1 MAMLRPH
8 DTPLAAGALVD
19 YGGAVQRR
27 RLERMPNATCHLK
40 KVRSLRGCCTWVL
53 QLVGRCSCPPANDR
67 RPAAY
72 GAATA
77 RAEA

>member
-40 KVRSLRGCCTWVL
+40 KVRSLRGCCTWV
-53 QLVGRCSCPPANDR
+53 QACSW
-67 RPAAY
+67 
-72 GAATA
+72 
-77 RAEA
+77 